1 MKIGQTVT
9 KEQFIKYAP
18 YGLILKSS
26 TNMFFYFNKN
36 TTASRASGDLSI
48 PGYVFGYKRNETF
61 IDQEHIMNL
70 WYSIHRQPVYR
81 LPKIPV
87 KRRQHV

>member
-18 YGLILKSS
+18 QGLILKSQ
-26 TNMFFYFNKN
+26 TGTFFYFNKN
-36 TTASRASGDLSI
+36 STATSGHLSI
-48 PGYVFGYKRNETF
+48 PGYVYGYKRNEAF

-70 WYSIHRQPVYR
+70 WSAINLYPVYR
-81 LPKIPV
+81 LPKAPI
-87 KRRQHV
+87 KRKTTC

>member
-26 TNMFFYFNKN
+26 TNTFFYFNKN
-36 TTASRASGDLSI
+36 TTAGSGGLSI
-48 PGYVFGYKRNETF
+48 PGYVIGHKRNGAF

-70 WYSIHRQPVYR
+70 WYSIHRHPVYR
-81 LPKIPV
+81 LPKKPL

>member
-18 YGLILKSS
+18 YGLILKSQ
-26 TNMFFYFNKN
+26 TGTFFYFNKN
-36 TTASRASGDLSI
+36 TTVGSGYLSV
-48 PGYVFGYKRNETF
+48 PGYVFGYKRNGAL

-70 WYSIHRQPVYR
+70 WSTISIHPVYR
-81 LPKIPV
+81 LPKAPL

>member
-18 YGLILKSS
+18 HGLILKSS
-26 TNMFFYFNKN
+26 SNTFFYFNKN
-36 TTASRASGDLSI
+36 TTVYSEHPSI
-48 PGYVFGYKRNETF
+48 PGYVFGHKHNETF
-61 IDQEHIMNL
+61 VDEEHIMGLWSVINL
-70 WYSIHRQPVYR
+70 YPVYR
-81 LPKIPV
+81 LPKKLL

>member
-18 YGLILKSS
+18 QGLILKSIGS
-26 TNMFFYFNKN
+26 NTFFYFNKN
-36 TTASRASGDLSI
+36 STATSGHLSI
-48 PGYVFGYKRNETF
+48 PGYVYGHKCNGDF

-70 WYSIHRQPVYR
+70 WSTISMHSVYR
-81 LPKIPV
+81 LPKAPI

>member
-18 YGLILKSS
+18 HGLILKAIVGN
-26 TNMFFYFNKN
+26 TFFYFNKN
-36 TTASRASGDLSI
+36 STATSGHLSI
-48 PGYVFGYKRNETF
+48 PGYVFGHKHNETF
-61 IDQEHIMNL
+61 VDEEHIMNFWSTINL
-70 WYSIHRQPVYR
+70 YPVYR
-81 LPKIPV
+81 LPKAPI